1 MQSWQ
6 LQEAKNRLSEV
17 VDKAL
22 HQGPQVITRRGA
34 ETAVV
39 LSINEYRKMRRRET
53 DLVDFFQASPLAGV
67 ELDLERP
74 RDTGREIEL

>member
-1 MQSWQ
+1 MQTWQ

-34 ETAVV
+34 ETAIV
-39 LSINEYRKMRRRET
+39 LSIEDYHKLRQPDT
-53 DLVDFFQASPLAGV
+53 DLVDFFQASPLTGV
-67 ELDLERP
+67 DLDLDRAP
-74 RDTGREIEL
+74 DTRA

>member
-1 MQSWQ
+1 MQTWQ

-22 HQGPQVITRRGA
+22 HQGPQVITRRGV

-39 LSINEYRKMRRRET
+39 VSVEEFRKLQRPET
-53 DLVDFFQASPLAGV
+53 DLVDFFRASPLFGMD
-67 ELDLERP
+67 LDLERS
-74 RDTGREIEL
+74 RNEDC